1 MIGKKVRGIL
11 QKGTVNKEK
20 TMEKA
25 FEPNYTLDV
34 GDVVMVVRCGRGFVR
49 EDEGKYVEVTDKGD
63 YFGRD
68 GVKVKPYQCE
78 LDTLLNCGSLGVN
91 NVVSYESFGESP
103 LILLNTF
110 DENVKEDNSFN
121 SSLETR
127 KNGKNKMELVETGF
141 PNAFLALGEVMSWA
155 ADYKGYQPNDWKD
168 IPDAKNSLLA
178 AAARHRVKR
187 LAGQAEDDES
197 GLPHLYHEAFNV
209 MAQLELLITGKL

>member
-1 MIGKKVRGIL
+1 M
-11 QKGTVNKEK
+11 EK
-20 TMEKA
+20 T
-25 FEPNYTLDV
+25 FEPNYALDA
-34 GDVVMVVRCGRGFVR
+34 GDVVLVKVGGSGICE
-49 EDEGKYVEVTDKGD
+49 EDEGKYVEVVAKGD

-68 GVKVKPYQCE
+68 GVKVNLISVHYT
-78 LDTLLNCGSLGVN
+78 LDICGTLGVD
-91 NVVSYESFGESP
+91 NVVGYESFGESP

-110 DENVKEDNSFN
+110 DENVKEDTSFN

-155 ADYKGYQPNDWKD
+155 ADYKGYEPNDWKD